1 MEGRRVVDGGVTLG
15 PLRRP
20 ERDVAR
26 GDHTAM

>member
-15 PLRRP
+15 PLRQP
-20 ERDVAR
+20 ERDAR